1 MRHRK
6 EQMDMIRSGMAIFVL
21 LILFYR
27 SILWVVILWV
37 PLFYLQYRRLQKK
50 WEEERRWQLNLEFKE
65 GLQGI
70 AAALNAGYSIEN
82 AIEES
87 QKDLKVLYGQD
98 SPLCWEFQIMLEQLR
113 LNRSMEQVMD
123 EFAVRSAVADIK
135 SYAEVFRTAQ
145 RSGGNLVSITR
156 TCAERI
162 AEKIEVSR
170 EIRTMIAGKQMEG
183 RIMNIVP
190 LGMIFY
196 FWICSPGF
204 LDCFYDGM
212 WGRVTMSVF
221 LAIYIVAYLFSEKIC
236 MIRI

>member
-1 MRHRK
+1 MRKRK
-6 EQMDMIRSGMAIFVL
+6 QQMDMIRSGLALLVL

-27 SILWVVILWV
+27 SVLWVVALWI
-37 PLFYLQYRRLQKK
+37 PLFYLQYHRLRKK
-50 WEEERRWQLNLEFKE
+50 WKEERHWQLNLEFKE
-65 GLQGI
+65 GLLGI

-87 QKDLKVLYGQD
+87 QRDLKVLYGSD

-113 LNRSMEQVMD
+113 LNRPVEQVMD
-123 EFAVRSAVADIK
+123 EFAVRSEVADIR
-135 SYAEVFRTAQ
+135 SFAEVFRTAR

-156 TCAERI
+156 SCAERI

-170 EIRTMIAGKQMEG
+170 EIHTLIAGKQMEG

-204 LDCFYDGM
+204 LDCLYGGV
-212 WGRVTMSVF
+212 WGRIIMSVF
-221 LAIYIVAYLFSEKIC
+221 LGIYIVAYLLSEKIC
-236 MIRI
+236 RICF

>member
-1 MRHRK
+1 MRKRK
-6 EQMDMIRSGMAIFVL
+6 QQMDIVRSGLALLVL

-27 SILWVVILWV
+27 SVLWVVVLWI

-50 WEEERRWQLNLEFKE
+50 WEEERHWQLNLEFKE

-87 QKDLKVLYGQD
+87 QRDLKVLYGQD

-113 LNRSMEQVMD
+113 LNRPVEQVMD
-123 EFAVRSAVADIK
+123 EFAVRSEVADIK
-135 SYAEVFRTAQ
+135 SFAEVFRTAR

-156 TCAERI
+156 ACAERI

-170 EIRTMIAGKQMEG
+170 EIHTLIAGKQMEG

-196 FWICSPGF
+196 FWICSQGF
-204 LDCFYDGM
+204 LDCFYGGG
-212 WGRVTMSVF
+212 WGRISMSVF
-221 LAIYIVAYLFSEKIC
+221 LGIYIVAYLLSEKIC
-236 MIRI
+236 RICF

>member
-1 MRHRK
+1 MRKRK
-6 EQMDMIRSGMAIFVL
+6 QQMDMVRSGLALLAL

-27 SILWVVILWV
+27 SVLWVVILWI

-50 WEEERRWQLNLEFKE
+50 WEDERRWQLNLEFKE

-87 QKDLKVLYGQD
+87 QRDLKVLYGQD

-113 LNRSMEQVMD
+113 LNRPVEQVMD
-123 EFAVRSAVADIK
+123 EFAARSEVADIK
-135 SYAEVFRTAQ
+135 SFAEVFRTAR

-156 TCAERI
+156 SCAERI

-170 EIRTMIAGKQMEG
+170 EIHTLIAGKQMEG

-204 LDCFYDGM
+204 LDCFYGGV
-212 WGRVTMSVF
+212 WGRIIMSVF
-221 LAIYIVAYLFSEKIC
+221 LGIYIVAYLLSEKIC
-236 MIRI
+236 RICF